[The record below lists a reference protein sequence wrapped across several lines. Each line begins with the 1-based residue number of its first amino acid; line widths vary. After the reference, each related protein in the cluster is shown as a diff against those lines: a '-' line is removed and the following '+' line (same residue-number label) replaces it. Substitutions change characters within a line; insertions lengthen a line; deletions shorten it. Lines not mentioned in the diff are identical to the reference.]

1 MNKTNKSQEE
11 KRAAWKRYSKMGAAS
26 LAVFSLSAF
35 TNLSAQ
41 QLPDSVKPKPVIT
54 DTLTYSEPD
63 TIPQGDR
70 YGDSS
75 GYNNY
80 GNNYTNAYGD
90 AGYSNHYSNYC
101 DAQ

>member
-63 TIPQGDR
+63 TISTR
-70 YGDSS
+70 HNLYGDS
-75 GYNNY
+75 YNNY
-80 GNNYTNAYGD
+80 TNNYTNAYGD